1 MRDAV
6 LIAGV
11 YIAAVIGAGFAS
23 GSEIVHYF
31 LPSGNAGIFGILF
44 ACILFGIVAERLLY
58 DARNAES
65 FGACLEKNMP
75 HFAAVGTEKL
85 SVFFMAVLFV
95 SMLSGGGEILREL
108 TGWEKGKLVLLLCV
122 LSAIVFFFDLRGFV
136 AVNNLLAVVIIT
148 GILTVCICLLNGQT
162 RHTAA
167 LGHALSSGG
176 NYASYNILTAGVV
189 VVSLGR
195 GKKLPRGVCGVIS
208 GGMFFLLLT
217 LLWLVLR
224 RADEGVLNSQL
235 PMLTLCREQGR
246 TLYAIYAAVLLSA
259 MLTTAFCNGFCV
271 LDQISLPRPIRVLL
285 LVGFGYLLAGLEFS
299 FLVDRVYRAAGFLGF
314 FFLVCVLIHPAIKK
328 LKKGEK

>member
-1 MRDAV
+1 MRDAI

-31 LPSGNAGIFGILF
+31 LPFGYAGIFGILF
-44 ACILFGIVAERLLY
+44 ACILFGTMAERLLY
-58 DARNAES
+58 DARDAES
-65 FGACLEKNMP
+65 FGACLEKSMP
-75 HFAAVGTEKL
+75 HIAAVGIEKL
-85 SVFFMAVLFV
+85 SLFFMAVLYV
-95 SMLSGGGEILREL
+95 SMISGGSEILREL
-108 TGWEKGKLVLLLCV
+108 TGCEKGRLALLLCI

-136 AVNNLLAVVIIT
+136 AVNNLLAVVMIT
-148 GILTVCICLLNGQT
+148 GILSVCIYLLNGQT
-162 RHTAA
+162 KHTAA

-176 NYASYNILTAGVV
+176 NYASYNILTAGAV

-208 GGMFFLLLT
+208 GGMFFLMLT

-224 RADEGVLNSQL
+224 CADEGVLTSQL
-235 PMLTLCREQGR
+235 PMLVLCRKQGGI
-246 TLYAIYAAVLLSA
+246 LYALYAAVLLSA

-271 LDQISLPRPIRVLL
+271 LDQMTLPRPVGILL
-285 LVGFGYLLAGLEFS
+285 LVSFGYLFSGLEFS

-314 FFLVCVLIHPAIKK
+314 LFLLCVLIHPVKK
-328 LKKGEK
+328 TKKSEK